1 MAKQEN
7 NKEQVKVEDVITQ
20 SEAFI
25 IKHQKTI
32 IGFVIGIVLVVAG
45 VLAYKHLYSNPR
57 EEKAQAALFK
67 GEEYF
72 RNENYELALNG
83 DSLGYD
89 GFLKVVEQY
98 GETKAANLARAY
110 TGLCY
115 KNLKEYKK
123 AIEYLSSFT
132 GSDQMVTPSIFGA
145 IGNIYTE
152 LDQLDKAVSFLLKA
166 ADKADN
172 NTLSPIFLKQAGEI
186 LLKQARYDEAINAYT
201 RIKDKYFQSYQAIDI
216 DKYIERAKI
225 MKK

>member
-1 MAKQEN
+1 MAKQKN
-7 NKEQVKVEDVITQ
+7 NKEQVNVEDVITQ

-45 VLAYKHLYSNPR
+45 FLAYKHLYSDPR
-57 EEKAQAALFK
+57 EEKAQIALFK

-72 RNENYELALNG
+72 RTENYELALNG

-89 GFLKVVEQY
+89 GFLKVIEQY
-98 GETKAANLARAY
+98 GRTKAANLAKAY
-110 TGLCY
+110 AGLCY
-115 KNLKEYKK
+115 KNLMEYEK
-123 AIEYLSSFT
+123 AIEYLSGFT
-132 GSDQMVTPSIFGA
+132 GNDQMVTPSILGA
-145 IGNIYTE
+145 MGNTYAE

-172 NTLSPIFLKQAGEI
+172 NTLSPVFLKQAGEI
-186 LLKQARYDEAINAYT
+186 LVKQAKYDDAISTYT
-201 RIKDKYFQSYQAIDI
+201 QIKNKYFQSYQAIDI
-216 DKYIERAKI
+216 DKYIEQAKI